1 MSGETLSRENK
12 DTKVSRRSQEEM
24 EAQIAP
30 LPRISIQAFCE
41 TQEIASIIEEASNDR
56 RMSKTITKI
65 QMGGVIAAIEA
76 FQDQPTPNLIIIET
90 AEERDTFFSQLENLA
105 TYCDSGTKVVVIGS
119 ENDITLYRD
128 LIRSGVSEYFVK
140 PIQIVAFISQLS
152 RLYTG
157 EVAQPLGRTIGVIGA
172 KGGVGAST
180 IAHNLAWTITRLLKI
195 QGVIVDLDLPFGT
208 TALDFNQDPPQ
219 GVADAI
225 YSPDRIDQTFVDR
238 LMYKCSDTLSILS
251 APATLDR
258 LYDLPET
265 AIDPTIDILRAT
277 IPVIILDIPHQW
289 TAWTRRVMT
298 TADELVIVAAPD
310 LANLRNARLLIDSL
324 KALRRNDH
332 APKIILNTVGMPKRP
347 EISSAEFAKT
357 LDAGDLIV
365 SPFEAK
371 LYGAAA
377 NNGQM
382 LDEIDP
388 SAQIVQVLSTLGY
401 RLMGRA
407 EPTIEQK
414 GLIGSLLARFGLRKT
429 A

>member
-1 MSGETLSRENK
+1 
-12 DTKVSRRSQEEM
+12 
-24 EAQIAP
+24 
-30 LPRISIQAFCE
+30 
-41 TQEIASIIEEASNDR
+41 
-56 RMSKTITKI
+56 
-65 QMGGVIAAIEA
+65 
-76 FQDQPTPNLIIIET
+76 
-90 AEERDTFFSQLENLA
+90 
-105 TYCDSGTKVVVIGS
+105 
-119 ENDITLYRD
+119 
-128 LIRSGVSEYFVK
+128 
-140 PIQIVAFISQLS
+140 
-152 RLYTG
+152 
-157 EVAQPLGRTIGVIGA
+157 
-172 KGGVGAST
+172 
-180 IAHNLAWTITRLLKI
+180 LLKI